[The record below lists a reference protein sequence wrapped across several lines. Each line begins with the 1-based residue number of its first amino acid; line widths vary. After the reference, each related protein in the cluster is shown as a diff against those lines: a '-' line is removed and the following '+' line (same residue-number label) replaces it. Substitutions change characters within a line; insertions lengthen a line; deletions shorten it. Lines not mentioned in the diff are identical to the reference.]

1 MNIDQIMFAVVAVA
15 LTLSMIVG
23 IVIYLL
29 LQYAYQQRERELF
42 DYIALLEERLNYYE
56 WTD

>member
-1 MNIDQIMFAVVAVA
+1 MNTDQVLFNTIAIA

-29 LQYAYQQRERELF
+29 LQYVYQQREQKLF
-42 DYIALLEERLNYYE
+42 DYINELEDRLNYYE

>member
-1 MNIDQIMFAVVAVA
+1 MNTDQVLFNTIAIA
-15 LTLSMIVG
+15 LMLSMIVG

-29 LQYAYQQRERELF
+29 LQYAYQQREQKLF
-42 DYIALLEERLNYYE
+42 DYIALLEERLDYYE